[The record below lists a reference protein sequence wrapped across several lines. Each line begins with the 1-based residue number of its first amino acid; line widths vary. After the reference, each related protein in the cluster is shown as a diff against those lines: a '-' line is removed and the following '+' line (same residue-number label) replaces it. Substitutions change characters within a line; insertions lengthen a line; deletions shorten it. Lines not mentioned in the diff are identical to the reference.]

1 MKQIKRFQ
9 YKTSI
14 CKKSNDNLELK
25 NITEIKNSILQ
36 FNRRLAKHK
45 TGLAKWT
52 TGQKISKGKLREGK
66 YRKIMCDMWDTVKR
80 V

>member
-1 MKQIKRFQ
+1 MI
-9 YKTSI
+9 I
-14 CKKSNDNLELK
+14 LELK

-45 TGLAKWT
+45 TGLVKWK

-66 YRKIMCDMWDTVKR
+66 WTENTEKLCAICGTR
-80 V
+80 